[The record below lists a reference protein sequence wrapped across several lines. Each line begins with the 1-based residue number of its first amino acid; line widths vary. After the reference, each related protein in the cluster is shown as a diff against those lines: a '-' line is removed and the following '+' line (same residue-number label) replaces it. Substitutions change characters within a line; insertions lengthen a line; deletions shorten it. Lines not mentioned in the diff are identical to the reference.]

1 MQCFGILA
9 FIVFSV
15 KNSPGGAILVIFSKQ
30 QCVWSASFLHSKHWK
45 SWNGFFSGSC
55 VLVLAKFLQFL
66 RLFCSSF
73 WNLFSTLQ
81 KYMLNVQISPPGASH
96 LWQTA
101 IFVQCFIPS
110 LQQTLVI
117 VERFSFNTVLVLDCQ
132 VLQNQTAEK
141 VSEPRT
147 SKGAKN
153 WSPLQASKLI
163 G

>member
-1 MQCFGILA
+1 MQSFEIPALIFFSLIFYLFHTTVCL
-9 FIVFSV
+9 VFSV

-30 QCVWSASFLHSKHWK
+30 QCVWSVSFLHSKYWQ

-117 VERFSFNTVLVLDCQ
+117 VERFSFNTVLVLDCK
-132 VLQNQTAEK
+132 VPEK
-141 VSEPRT
+141 FSVRTKRLRRSE
-147 SKGAKN
+147 N
-153 WSPLQASKLI
+153 
-163 G
+163 